1 MVFSSYTPWVSK
13 GKEEYKPVYTL
24 YRIILGSPTSST
36 KCFAHV
42 CLCKCYD
49 KVKEGFMSVQGCAVA
64 VYRNILGFV
73 PLAIYLKKKL
83 KTSKYK

>member
-1 MVFSSYTPWVSK
+1 MASSSYTAWVGK
-13 GKEEYKPVYTL
+13 GNEGYKLVYTL
-24 YRIILGSPTSST
+24 YRIILGTPKSSA

-42 CLCKCYD
+42 CLCKRYD
-49 KVKEGFMSVQGCAVA
+49 KVKEDFMSVQGCAVA

-73 PLAIYLKKKL
+73 PLAMHLKKKL